1 MRDLARGHAAA
12 ARRPYI
18 CCVAQHA
25 PRAPSPTSLRAGGQK
40 RKFDLFLA
48 QHRNRTA
55 EAATTTVYSRG
66 GGIKGRI
73 AWSHREGDL
82 AFNGLGVG
90 AGWKTSMGSVLE
102 EGLRKIPLLTT

>member
-1 MRDLARGHAAA
+1 MGEGRG
-12 ARRPYI
+12 
-18 CCVAQHA
+18 
-25 PRAPSPTSLRAGGQK
+25 AGGDA
-40 RKFDLFLA
+40 RHIGGADDV
-48 QHRNRTA
+48 RRTA

-102 EGLRKIPLLTT
+102 GGGGACP